1 MDKKKILVVED
12 EKAIAD
18 ILVFNLGREGYDTM
32 AAYDGAEGLH
42 KALTESPDLI
52 LLDVMLPEMDG
63 FEVCRRVR
71 AQSDIPIIMLTARE
85 EEADKVM
92 GLELGADDY
101 ITKPFSMRELMA
113 RVKANMRRTLSGE
126 EREKPQTEAGDG
138 LRISRSSGM
147 VYKNGRALELSAR
160 EFDILCFL
168 AASPGRV
175 FSREELMEHVWG
187 YDYYGDL
194 RAVDVAIRRLREKIE
209 PSPSDPKYVRWMLP
223 SAVCAKRSRTSRQA
237 RSTSLPSA
245 AWAITLRR
253 AERSAPIHSHGGV
266 ILFRSLH
273 MKLVLILVLM
283 IVSVM
288 AVVGTFLINSV
299 STFYIDSFYT
309 QMQSV
314 FTTDTIRSMQEA
326 AAAPD
331 AEGLRT
337 IIDAHRS
344 RLGIDDYRNYY
355 ILDGEGRFVDG
366 SNPNLSVTRTR
377 NIIAAMAG
385 EAGTRSS
392 VSDSVMD
399 IAVPLDHD
407 GNGTVDYIVYIA
419 DDKQEI
425 SDLSW
430 RFFQIV
436 MQAMMFGLLAAI
448 LLSFLLSKTITT
460 PIERITEGARSIA
473 EGNFDQDLGVQSSD
487 EIGEL
492 TRSFN
497 YMARRLKTTVGEVQ
511 GERDKLNTLFLHMT
525 DGVAAFTTDG
535 RLIHM
540 NPATENLL
548 GVRMQDSLTFDE
560 MFEDLEMVGSDET
573 AMRTFLT
580 SEITRRGRVLSV
592 TLAPY
597 GALDGKGGVIAVLH
611 DITEQRRLDDARREF
626 VANVSHELRTPLTA
640 ISGWSETLLAGGG
653 EDPEEV
659 MQGLT
664 IIQKE
669 AGRLTRMVE
678 ELLDFARIESGRMKL
693 EVENFDLSIELYEA
707 VYMYEN
713 LLRKSGIRLNY
724 DEDVEANY
732 FVNGDRH
739 RMKQVFLNILDNAA
753 KYGGDGKRIDIR
765 LVRDGGNLVATVRD
779 YGQGIPEAELPFV
792 KEKFYKG
799 SSKQRGSG
807 IGLAVTEEIVALHGG
822 TLDIASAVGEGT
834 TVTVTLPSAK
844 AEEALGITGA
854 PSRTEEEP

>member
-1 MDKKKILVVED
+1 
-12 EKAIAD
+12 
-18 ILVFNLGREGYDTM
+18 
-32 AAYDGAEGLH
+32 
-42 KALTESPDLI
+42 
-52 LLDVMLPEMDG
+52 
-63 FEVCRRVR
+63 
-71 AQSDIPIIMLTARE
+71 
-85 EEADKVM
+85 
-92 GLELGADDY
+92 
-101 ITKPFSMRELMA
+101 
-113 RVKANMRRTLSGE
+113 
-126 EREKPQTEAGDG
+126 
-138 LRISRSSGM
+138 
-147 VYKNGRALELSAR
+147 
-160 EFDILCFL
+160 
-168 AASPGRV
+168 
-175 FSREELMEHVWG
+175 
-187 YDYYGDL
+187 
-194 RAVDVAIRRLREKIE
+194 
-209 PSPSDPKYVRWMLP
+209 
-223 SAVCAKRSRTSRQA
+223 
-237 RSTSLPSA
+237 
-245 AWAITLRR
+245 
-253 AERSAPIHSHGGV
+253 
-266 ILFRSLH
+266 

-331 AEGLRT
+331 AEGLKT
-337 IIDAHRS
+337 
-344 RLGIDDYRNYY
+344 IDDYRNYY

-626 VANVSHELRTPLTA
+626 VANVSHELRTPLTN
-640 ISGWSETLLAGGG
+640 IRSYTETLLDAAGDIPLDTEKQFLGVISSESERMARIVTDLLTLSRLDYGRMELHKVADAMKFTAEDSGHELTVDAPDSLPEITGDRERIEQVVVNILSNAVKYTSSGGHIRLAACEGEKNTVRITVQDDGIGIPAEDVPRLFERFYRVDKARSRAAGGT
-653 EDPEEV
+653 
-659 MQGLT
+659 GLGLA
-664 IIQKE
+664 IAKE
-669 AGRLTRMVE
+669 IVE
-678 ELLDFARIESGRMKL
+678 KHGGH
-693 EVENFDLSIELYEA
+693 IELES
-707 VYMYEN
+707 E
-713 LLRKSGIRLNY
+713 
-724 DEDVEANY
+724 
-732 FVNGDRH
+732 
-739 RMKQVFLNILDNAA
+739 
-753 KYGGDGKRIDIR
+753 YGK
-765 LVRDGGNLVATVRD
+765 
-779 YGQGIPEAELPFV
+779 
-792 KEKFYKG
+792 
-799 SSKQRGSG
+799 
-807 IGLAVTEEIVALHGG
+807 
-822 TLDIASAVGEGT
+822 GT
-834 TVTVTLPSAK
+834 TVHITLPTD
-844 AEEALGITGA
+844 LA
-854 PSRTEEEP
+854 PDEKEGRA